1 MVQEFSNKQALPPTK
16 KTSWVTPD
24 GWRVIIARGV
34 RNFGYGFTSVL
45 LGVTLAAA
53 GFSIVQIGLLLSVAL
68 VGDIISIILVALFAD
83 RLGRRRVLAFFTLLM
98 VAAGVAFALSQNVV
112 ILLLAAFFGI
122 ISPSNSENTPFST
135 IEQAILPQTT
145 SPERRTDVFARYN
158 VVAQVAGA
166 TGGLAVGLPDLLHST
181 LGMNTNFGIHAMF
194 ALYAL
199 LALATCGLFLSMSS
213 GIEAEPMPANIQ
225 GDVQSQ
231 DSPVQQKR
239 SARPKPLQ
247 KSRGIV
253 LRLASL
259 FALDAFAG
267 GLAVQTILALWF
279 HLRFGTSLSL
289 LGILFFGK
297 NLLAALSFPVAAW
310 LAKRIGLLNTMV
322 FTHLPSN
329 ILLIM
334 VPLMPVFPLAAL
346 FLLGRQALSQM
357 DVPTRQAYTMTL
369 VTPEERTAA
378 ASVTTLARSIALA
391 VSPLLAG
398 VLLSGP
404 ALVLGLPFL
413 CAGSLKV
420 VYDLSLY
427 RVFRKVKLS

>member
-1 MVQEFSNKQALPPTK
+1 MGEQTDTQTLQSTK
-16 KTSWVTPD
+16 KTSWITAD

-45 LGVTLAAA
+45 LGVTLAEA
-53 GFSIVQIGLLLSVAL
+53 GFSTVQVGLLLTVAL

-83 RLGRRRVLAFFTLLM
+83 RWGRRRVLVFFTLLM
-98 VAAGVAFALSQNVV
+98 AAGGIAFALSHNIV
-112 ILLLAAFFGI
+112 ILLLATFFGI
-122 ISPSNSENTPFST
+122 ISPSNSENTPFSS

-145 SPERRTDVFARYN
+145 LSERRTDVFARYN
-158 VVAQVAGA
+158 IVAQLAGA
-166 TGGLAVGLPDLLHST
+166 TGGLAVVLPDILHT
-181 LGMNTNFGIHAMF
+181 TVGIATNDGIHLMF
-194 ALYAL
+194 ALYSA
-199 LALATCGLFLSMSS
+199 LALVTLGLFLSMSRKV
-213 GIEAEPMPANIQ
+213 EPE
-225 GDVQSQ
+225 
-231 DSPVQQKR
+231 PVMFNTQNVAQR
-239 SARPKPLQ
+239 PDAIAQHTAAPRPKPLQ

-279 HLRFGTSLSL
+279 HQRFGVSLSL
-289 LGILFFGK
+289 LGILFFGT

-329 ILLIM
+329 VLLM
-334 VPLMPVFPLAAL
+334 LVALMPTFPLAAL
-346 FLLGRQALSQM
+346 VLLGRQALSQM
-357 DVPTRQAYTMTL
+357 DVPTRQAYTMAL
-369 VTPEERTAA
+369 VAPEERTAA
-378 ASVTTLARSIALA
+378 ASSTTIARSVALS

-398 VLLSGP
+398 ALLSGP

-413 CAGSLKV
+413 CAGGLKV

-427 RVFRKVKLS
+427 SVFRKVKIS